1 MSPAPWSGA
10 KTAAPPAI
18 RPTMTRVLMSSLL
31 PFGGQGEE
39 PGAGAY
45 NSQLID
51 GIGAPSLHPH
61 ERQPDLKEHRI
72 DEGVSLLALGQEV
85 ALVVDLDRGDR
96 IEGQDVADHEID
108 ALRHDAV
115 QRLASG
121 GGVCAKRGAGK
132 LGKAHLSEGAVVLA
146 KRGVE
151 RHQEGLFIGGQE
163 SATLIAG
170 AATAWTTDHEDDEC

>member
-1 MSPAPWSGA
+1 
-10 KTAAPPAI
+10 
-18 RPTMTRVLMSSLL
+18 MSSLL

-39 PGAGAY
+39 PGAGAHDA
-45 NSQLID
+45 QFID
-51 GIGAPSLHPH
+51 GIGAPRLHPH
-61 ERQPDLKEHRI
+61 ERQPDLEEQCI
-72 DEGVSLLALGQEV
+72 DEGVALLALGQEV

-115 QRLASG
+115 QRLAAG
-121 GGVCAKRGAGK
+121 GRVGAKRRVGK

-151 RHQEGLFIGGQE
+151 RHQEGLFVGGQE
-163 SATLIAG
+163 SAALIAG
-170 AATAWTTDHEDDEC
+170 AAAAWTTGATRETG